1 LMYVWYKFKFS
12 PIIQAFGEAR
22 VFQAE
27 FKNYYALLHLKD

>member
-1 LMYVWYKFKFS
+1 MIEGSV
-12 PIIQAFGEAR
+12 EAH